1 MKLNKNVAISES
13 GLLFNPITGES
24 FTVNPIGIQILNL
37 LKEDKESDQ
46 ISRTIL
52 DTFQTDPVTF
62 EKDYQDFV
70 GMLRHYKL
78 LELHDTPKI

>member
-24 FTVNPIGIQILNL
+24 FTVNPIGVLILNL
-37 LKEDKESDQ
+37 LKEDKDAGQ

-52 DTFQTDPVTF
+52 DQYLTDPVTF
-62 EKDYQDFV
+62 EKDFQDFL

-78 LELHDTPKI
+78 LEQHDASKI